1 MKNFII
7 ACLFLLNIISIL
19 GMEASLKEECNLV
32 NTFFDNYIKESGS
45 DIEINDCCE
54 DDNIC
59 ENGHIV
65 QYKFSSP
72 ESNESID
79 FSEFPIL
86 PNLKT
91 LVIEGHVLK
100 DGKIP
105 ERLFEIPSLE
115 YLNVTHADASLTY
128 IPDDCSLISLDLYKN
143 GISGFPYEVTNCK
156 NLKLLNLSHNDIRI
170 IPSDISKLEK
180 LEYFYIGES
189 NISSLSDRIFSL
201 RLKEFDIG
209 GNPKLSVKIINF
221 PEPVE
226 MCDLRDAKVICYQS
240 NTCKTL
246 VKSEIPTHELYPD
259 AESVYE
265 NKCNDVAIDE
275 KSITGN
281 NKFTY
286 IIISI
291 LFGIII
297 LLCVVFYISK
307 RKSKRKAKNELKAD
321 IVVSPLITVS
331 PSELN
336 NLKPGDRKSIL
347 ALNRSSIMI
356 GDRKSMII
364 SDRNSIIIGDRNI
377 LPNLKHFNEQAK
389 DVNIDIP
396 EKTNFSKDSIKVEPF
411 TPFADPQEL
420 KQKKT
425 NSFENLTNL
434 ITNEKDLP
442 VSSPSTSSKTISPS
456 PSTHSYKVLPSP
468 TTSVKLSTSPS
479 TTTVKLL
486 PSNSQ
491 KSSNLSQS
499 NSQKS
504 TDILPSNSQSSSYLS
519 PSNSQ
524 RSTVISPS
532 NSQSSSY
539 LSPSNSQSSYRHS
552 VIPLDLKQNDK
563 ALEAQQNSLEGSN
576 IEPPPPSYSNPDD
589 LYDRSKSSSVSS
601 KTLLLNHSTYP
612 LPSGHGKEKM
622 VEDSEINNECT
633 SPVINADESLHST
646 IPLDHKSNAKAL
658 EAQQNSH
665 ESSNIEPP
673 PSYSNPSDV
682 IYNQTRSSSEKSK
695 TSLSHSTY
703 PLPSSHG
710 KEKMLEDSEVIN
722 ECTSPV
728 INAQD
733 SLHSTIP
740 LDHKS
745 NAKAL
750 EAQQNSLEGSNIE
763 PPPSYSNP
771 SDVYNQTRSLSEKSK
786 TFLSHSTYPLPSSH
800 GKEKMLEDSEV
811 NNECTSPVINA
822 QDSLHSTIPLDHK
835 SNAKAL
841 EAHQNSLNNSN
852 TKTPPLP
859 SYSNPSD
866 VYNQTMSSSSVSS
879 KTSLGHSTCPLP
891 SNRGKEQAIEDNVDI
906 NNNNNTNPVYLT
918 NDDRSPIGV
927 IKKTYTL
934 PPYSALPFGDSS
946 FEEEGESTSN
956 NKNK

>member
-1 MKNFII
+1 
-7 ACLFLLNIISIL
+7 
-19 GMEASLKEECNLV
+19 
-32 NTFFDNYIKESGS
+32 
-45 DIEINDCCE
+45 
-54 DDNIC
+54 
-59 ENGHIV
+59 
-65 QYKFSSP
+65 
-72 ESNESID
+72 
-79 FSEFPIL
+79 
-86 PNLKT
+86 
-91 LVIEGHVLK
+91 
-100 DGKIP
+100 
-105 ERLFEIPSLE
+105 
-115 YLNVTHADASLTY
+115 
-128 IPDDCSLISLDLYKN
+128 
-143 GISGFPYEVTNCK
+143 
-156 NLKLLNLSHNDIRI
+156 
-170 IPSDISKLEK
+170 
-180 LEYFYIGES
+180 
-189 NISSLSDRIFSL
+189 
-201 RLKEFDIG
+201 
-209 GNPKLSVKIINF
+209 
-221 PEPVE
+221 

-539 LSPSNSQSSYRHS
+539 SSPSNSQSSYRHS

-633 SPVINADESLHST
+633 SPVINADESLHSTIPLDHKSNAKALEAQQNSLEGSNIEPPPPSYSNPDDLYDRSKSSSVSSKTSLLNHSTYPLPSSHGKEKMLEDSEFNNECTSPVINAQDSLHST